1 MIASLSTKGN
11 TSEGLHEMV
20 ETSLRD
26 YTPTEPCDIIFKD
39 GFHFK
44 ENNLRA
50 PEVLKKGHQR

>member
-20 ETSLRD
+20 ETSLRG
-26 YTPTEPCDIIFKD
+26 YTPTEPFDIIFKD

-44 ENNLRA
+44 EA
-50 PEVLKKGHQR
+50 T